1 MADIQSLKQALAV
14 SPDNVPLL
22 LMLGEAYLEQF
33 SLEEAKSSYES
44 VLRVDPANPY
54 ARTQLVQLLDLDG
67 RSS

>member
-33 SLEEAKSSYES
+33 SLE
-44 VLRVDPANPY
+44 
-54 ARTQLVQLLDLDG
+54 
-67 RSS
+67 